1 MAKPSR
7 THTHP
12 VKNGDSQA
20 TNQHFIRHQRNNPI
34 PLHSTTNVILMNHRH
49 DRGGS
54 MLFRI
59 PSVII
64 QASEPE
70 SRAMITYA
78 DVIQYSWMLD
88 QVQHDKKNSQSMT
101 LLPYHAC
108 PKSHILSPV
117 ILGLTPRIQKKNNA
131 F

>member
-1 MAKPSR
+1 
-7 THTHP
+7 
-12 VKNGDSQA
+12 
-20 TNQHFIRHQRNNPI
+20 
-34 PLHSTTNVILMNHRH
+34 MNHRH

-64 QASEPE
+64 QASEPV

-88 QVQHDKKNSQSMT
+88 QVLHDKKT
-101 LLPYHAC
+101 A
-108 PKSHILSPV
+108 
-117 ILGLTPRIQKKNNA
+117 RA
-131 F
+131 